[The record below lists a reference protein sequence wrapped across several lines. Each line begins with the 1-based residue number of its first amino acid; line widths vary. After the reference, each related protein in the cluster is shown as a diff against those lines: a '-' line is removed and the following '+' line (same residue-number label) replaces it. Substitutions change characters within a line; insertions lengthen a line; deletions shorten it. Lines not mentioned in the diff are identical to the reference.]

1 MTEVLVINKIKQRL
15 KVSAKDLLFI
25 AIILG
30 LVIALLYKITQ
41 TGFMKQETR
50 LLEQK
55 NQVLD
60 TYLSK
65 LDKEIKDRQFQIAN
79 LDSTNQEQKEDL
91 INQLNFLKQKR
102 KEILKLRKEKEVNY
116 QKILALTSA
125 IDLQQ
130 ANNKK
135 TQQLQRK
142 IVSLKD
148 SIQAMLGQDGDV
160 EIPGWQYKFENLQSS
175 YRELMNENRQLK
187 TRLSTLSG
195 KVFATNIHSQPGE
208 MLRGKFDPST
218 RARRTSLIKLKFK
231 LTRMLQ
237 TQEKLVIRLF
247 DQNQQEFALKGNY
260 STELRKQATN
270 YKTIYL
276 EPAKTK
282 RFRRGKNTVK
292 LFLAQNGQ
300 SKPIGVHSL
309 YLR

>member
-1 MTEVLVINKIKQRL
+1 MTQVVVINKIKQRL
-15 KVSAKDLLFI
+15 KVSSKDLFFT

-65 LDKEIKDRQFQIAN
+65 LDRDIKDRQYQIAN

-102 KEILKLRKEKEVNY
+102 KEILKLRQEKEINY

-125 IDLQQ
+125 IDRQQ
-130 ANNKK
+130 ANNQKVK
-135 TQQLQRK
+135 DLQRK
-142 IVSLKD
+142 VAWLND
-148 SIQAMLGQDGDV
+148 SIRSMLDEDGDIEV
-160 EIPGWQYKFENLQSS
+160 PGWQYKFENLQSS
-175 YRELMNENRQLK
+175 YKELMSENRVLK

-231 LTRMLQ
+231 LTRVLQ
-237 TQEKLVIRLF
+237 TQEKLIIKLF

-260 STELRKQATN
+260 LSELRKQATN

-276 EPAKTK
+276 EPANTK

-292 LFLAQNGQ
+292 LFLANNGQ
-300 SKPIGVHSL
+300 AKPIGVHSL

>member
-1 MTEVLVINKIKQRL
+1 MTQVLVINKIKQRL
-15 KVSAKDLLFI
+15 KVSSKDLFFI

-60 TYLSK
+60 VYLSK
-65 LDKEIKDRQFQIAN
+65 LDNEIKDRQYQIAN

-102 KEILKLRKEKEVNY
+102 KEILKLRKEKEINY
-116 QKILALTSA
+116 QKILELTSA
-125 IDLQQ
+125 IDKQQ
-130 ANNKK
+130 ANSQKVRDLRREIAVLN
-135 TQQLQRK
+135 
-142 IVSLKD
+142 D
-148 SIQAMLGQDGDV
+148 SINAMLDQDGDI
-160 EIPGWQYKFENLQSS
+160 EIPALQYRFDNLQSS
-175 YRELMNENRQLK
+175 YKELMSENRQLK

-208 MLRGKFDPST
+208 LLRGKFDPST

-231 LTRMLQ
+231 LTRVLQ
-237 TQEKLVIRLF
+237 TTEKLVIKVF
-247 DQNQQEFALKGNY
+247 DQNQQEFSLKPNY
-260 STELRKQATN
+260 WNELKKQATN
-270 YKTIYL
+270 HKTIYL
-276 EPAKTK
+276 EPAHTK

-292 LFLAQNGQ
+292 LFLTANGQ